1 VEERGGRFLKSMSRF
16 RNTKPGGGEPAP
28 TLKNTKVTLS
38 NPSQKEEIT
47 MKRSMIFAATLFC
60 SGLAAIGPVHA
71 ADAPSTQLQIDVPVS
86 MKASKVVFNMD
97 HPTFAGDQSI
107 GLMYMRLM
115 KMNYASAKVPVDIIA
130 VYHSMAGYILLNDE
144 AYNKARK
151 TTRGNPYKAE
161 IAALQAQGV
170 QFEECGQT
178 ARTNGWVNADLL
190 PGVKVDTGATLRLVQ
205 LVQDGYVQLQP

>member
-1 VEERGGRFLKSMSRF
+1 LKSMSRF

-130 VYHSMAGYILLNDE
+130 VYRGGSVCLHSDWQWISGSSAGCFLDMLIW
-144 AYNKARK
+144 RVMQGGRSP
-151 TTRGNPYKAE
+151 TGVTRHIGCQ
-161 IAALQAQGV
+161 IHAAS
-170 QFEECGQT
+170 F
-178 ARTNGWVNADLL
+178 
-190 PGVKVDTGATLRLVQ
+190 TGRLSK
-205 LVQDGYVQLQP
+205 YA